1 MKILIAYDG
10 TLHAKRA
17 LLYGI
22 QKVSK
27 AGGELIVLQVFDRSM
42 FVGYDSHPGAQ
53 NLARREAEGQLR
65 EAKQIIAEKASGV
78 PVTVVTEEGDSISVV
93 LDHAETA
100 RPDLVLV
107 PPRFRNVSKS
117 LSCQAIQIPGTI
129 MVPIDTT
136 GAVASLDAIV
146 QEAQALG
153 ASILLL
159 GIVPI
164 HLYSREEK
172 SEIEKVRM
180 ETTAAVKEMKKL
192 LSDKGITTSDL
203 IRMGYPDEEI
213 LRAAEE
219 HAVSLIMLP
228 SGGTT
233 PSELNKAAA
242 ILLDEPQRLRWPVS
256 LLSPEGTA

>member
-17 LLYGI
+17 LQYGI
-22 QKVSK
+22 HKVSK

-42 FVGYDSHPGAQ
+42 FIGYDAHPGAED
-53 NLARREAEGQLR
+53 LYRREAEEQLR
-65 EAKQIIAEKASGV
+65 EARKIIAAKASGV
-78 PVTVVTEEGDSISVV
+78 PVTVITAEGDSISVV
-93 LDHAETA
+93 LDQAETA

-107 PPRFRNVSKS
+107 PPRFRNVAKS
-117 LSCQAIQIPGTI
+117 LSCQIIQIPGTI
-129 MVPIDTT
+129 MVPVDS
-136 GAVASLDAIV
+136 VAATATLDAIV

-153 ASILLL
+153 GSVLLL

-172 SEIEKVRM
+172 SEIAKVRK
-180 ETTAAVKEMKKL
+180 ETIAAAKEMKKRL
-192 LSDKGITTSDL
+192 ADKGVTASEL

-219 HAVSLIMLP
+219 YAVSLIMLP
-228 SGGTT
+228 SGGAT

-256 LLSPEGTA
+256 LLSSEGAA

>member
-17 LLYGI
+17 LLYGL
-22 QKVSK
+22 QKASK
-27 AGGELIVLQVFDRSM
+27 VGGELIVLQVFDRSV
-42 FVGYDSHPGAQ
+42 FIGYDSHPEAE

-65 EAKQIIAEKASGV
+65 EAKQIIAEQASRV
-78 PVTVVTEEGDSISVV
+78 PVTVMTGEGDSISV
-93 LDHAETA
+93 LRDHAEHA
-100 RPDLVLV
+100 RPDLILV
-107 PPRFRNVSKS
+107 PPRFRNISKA
-117 LSCQAIQIPGTI
+117 LSCLIIQVPGTI
-129 MVPIDTT
+129 MVPIDAT
-136 GAVASLDAIV
+136 GSVAALDAIV
-146 QEAQALG
+146 QEAQALS

-159 GIVPI
+159 GIVPV

-172 SEIEKVRM
+172 SEIEKVM
-180 ETTAAVKEMKKL
+180 KETTAAVKEMKRL
-192 LSDKGITTSDL
+192 LSEKGITTSDV

-219 HAVSLIMLP
+219 YAVSLIMLP

-233 PSELNKAAA
+233 PSELSKAAA

-256 LLSPEGTA
+256 LLSAEGTV